1 MEKKLEKLEEKIDN
15 IAEQLAS
22 IDKTLVANT
31 VILEEHQRR
40 SLANEKAVELLENH
54 LQDQITPIAKHVHI
68 VNFIGKV
75 AFGLMCSS
83 LGFYVLQKALKL
95 S

>member
-1 MEKKLEKLEEKIDN
+1 VEKRFDKLEEKIDV
-15 IAEQLAS
+15 IADQLAS

-40 SLANEKAVELLENH
+40 SLANEKAVEILESH
-54 LQDQITPIAKHVHI
+54 LQQQIDPIAKHVHV
-68 VNFIGKV
+68 VNLLGKV
-75 AFGLMCSS
+75 ALTVLSSS

-95 S
+95 N

>member
-1 MEKKLEKLEEKIDN
+1 MEKRLDRLEEKLDN
-15 IAEQLAS
+15 VTEQLVS

-40 SLANEKAVELLENH
+40 SLANEKAVQLLEA
-54 LQDQITPIAKHVHI
+54 QILPISKHVHV
-68 VNFIGKV
+68 VNILSK
-75 AFGLMCSS
+75 AGLAIFCSS
-83 LGFYVLQKALKL
+83 LGLYLLQLLLK

>member
-1 MEKKLEKLEEKIDN
+1 MEKRLDRLEEKLDVVGT
-15 IAEQLAS
+15 QLSS

-40 SLANEKAVELLENH
+40 SLANEKAVELLEA
-54 LQDQITPIAKHVHI
+54 QILPISKHVYL
-68 VNFIGKV
+68 VNILSK
-75 AFGLMCSS
+75 AGLAIFCSS
-83 LGFYVLQKALKL
+83 LGLFILQKIFK